1 MNVHLD
7 VALSNNFEPNYI
19 SEESIKT
26 QQKDKIHLNFLH
38 THNLCLVI
46 NTLPANIILEKTKLN
61 DFITNC

>member
-26 QQKDKIHLNFLH
+26 QQKDKIYLNFLH
-38 THNLCLVI
+38 THTIYV
-46 NTLPANIILEKTKLN
+46 
-61 DFITNC
+61 